1 MLVNLEDVKKIAIG
15 SLFLGGGG
23 GGDIRE
29 GLSTARRALELG
41 EVQIIPLSEVGEK
54 EGVILTIS
62 GVGSPASDTAYYS
75 EDVYEKILYLIQSQE
90 KKKIIGFIPCEM
102 GASSSFE
109 PFIPAARLNIPVINS
124 ACDGRAHPF
133 GIMGSLGL
141 EKGDKNITVQAGAGG
156 RESTNTYVEVLLTG
170 SIETT
175 SDLIR
180 NAAAKAGG
188 AIAVARNPVAPSWL
202 ETSGATGAYDLAY
215 RLGEV
220 YLTGKTV
227 EEKIAAACSVVEGNI
242 ICQGRVENY
251 TLCTEN
257 ALDHGSFTVSSENDK
272 YQLYFFNE
280 YMAVDKN
287 GERLHTFPDLI
298 TTIDTQTGEI
308 LTTAQIENG
317 CNITVVAASKEHM
330 LLGKGLLYR
339 DVYQRIENILNIEMQ
354 KYIDEIYID

>member
-41 EVQIIPLSEVGEK
+41 EVQIIPLSEVSEK

-124 ACDGRAHPF
+124 ACDGISHPF
-133 GIMGSLGL
+133 VFMVSLGL
-141 EKGDKNITVQAGAGG
+141 EKCDNYITVQAGAGG

-242 ICQGRVENY
+242 ICQGRVENH

-257 ALDHGSFTVSSENDK
+257 ALDHGSFTVCSENDK